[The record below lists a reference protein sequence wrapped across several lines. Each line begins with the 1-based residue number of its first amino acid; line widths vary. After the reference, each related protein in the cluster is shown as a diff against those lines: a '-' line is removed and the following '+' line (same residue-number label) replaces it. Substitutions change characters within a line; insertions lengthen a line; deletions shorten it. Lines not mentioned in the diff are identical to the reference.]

1 MPNKTVV
8 RKIFEELY
16 SKENGYLISRQ
27 ARKKRGINDRKLTYG
42 EVKFE
47 SFYEIIKQVSP
58 TSDKIFYDL
67 GSGNGKA
74 VILASLFGN
83 FKKLVGIEIL
93 DELVVSA
100 KRILTKYKKLLKEKL
115 PEKLKQEIKFVKADI
130 LKTDFSEADVVFTHS
145 TCFDE
150 EFMKALAEKME
161 GLKKGSFV
169 ITITQTLPSK
179 SFQQVKKR
187 TVELSWGE
195 GTVYFWEKIR

>member
-1 MPNKTVV
+1 MIKKSLA

-42 EVKFE
+42 EVKFD
-47 SFYEIIKQVSP
+47 SFYKIIREVSP
-58 TSDKIFYDL
+58 TFNKVFYDL

-74 VILASLFGN
+74 VILASLFGD

-93 DELVVSA
+93 DELVASA
-100 KRILTKYKKLLKEKL
+100 QRILSKYKRLLKENL
-115 PEKLKQEIKFVKADI
+115 PEKLEQEIKFVKGDM
-130 LKTDFSEADVVFTHS
+130 LKSDFSEADVVFTHS

-150 EFMKALAEKME
+150 EFMRALAEKME

-169 ITITQTLPSK
+169 ITITQQLPSPL
-179 SFQQVKKR
+179 FRQIKKD
-187 TVELSWGE
+187 TIDLSWGQ
-195 GTVYFWEKIR
+195 GTVYFWEKIK